1 MSNIYFKK
9 PWLKE
14 YEPSVKPNIDIKY
27 NNVLEMFQASL
38 RRKPNSPC
46 IGYFEDSLTYQ
57 QVDQESSALASAFV
71 ELGLKPGGRVGI
83 YLQNVPQ
90 WMITQ
95 LASWKAGGIA
105 VCLNPM
111 LKERELSYHI
121 KDSGLTILVCLESL
135 YDEVVSKVRNQV
147 DIPVVITTNEL
158 LYLSKRIPDMLKGVV
173 SRKFSSCHDYSQLIR
188 VHSGQSLATPVLSLD
203 DTAMLTYTSGTTGVP
218 KGACNTHR
226 NIVFNGLSVTH
237 WVHLG
242 DNDIVMAPAPLFHI
256 TGSITGP
263 AAGYASGCPVI
274 LFCRFDPSEF
284 LRLIEYW
291 KVTYLVG
298 AITVFIAALSHPD
311 IKKYNLSSV
320 VKMYSGGAP
329 VSAAIQKQVERAFGN
344 KLYVAYGLTE
354 STAPC
359 TAVPHGRDAPV
370 DPNYGALSIGVP
382 TCNVDCRIVS
392 AETGKDVPEGTPG
405 ELLIKGPQIVSGYWN
420 KPEET
425 AKAIKNGWLHTG
437 DVAIID
443 SRGYLYIVDRIKDMI
458 IASGFKVYP
467 REVEDVLYE
476 HQAVKEAAVI
486 GVPDPYRGETVKAF
500 VALKEG
506 TKVSEQELVEF
517 CKKKLAAYKYP
528 RQIEFLPEI
537 PKTLSGKFLRRELR
551 DLELKRH
558 PKAGDNIPNGTIRS
572 RA

>member
-1 MSNIYFKK
+1 
-9 PWLKE
+9 
-14 YEPSVKPNIDIKY
+14 
-27 NNVLEMFQASL
+27 
-38 RRKPNSPC
+38 
-46 IGYFEDSLTYQ
+46 
-57 QVDQESSALASAFV
+57 
-71 ELGLKPGGRVGI
+71 
-83 YLQNVPQ
+83 
-90 WMITQ
+90 MITQ

-111 LKERELSYHI
+111 LKERELTYHI

-135 YDEVVSKVRNQV
+135 YEEVVSKIRNQV
-147 DIPVVITTNEL
+147 PVPVVITTNEL

-173 SRKFSSCHDYSQLIR
+173 SRRFTSCHDYSQLIR
-188 VHSGQSLATPVLSLD
+188 VHSGQSLSIPSLNLD

-226 NIVFNGLSVTH
+226 NIVFNGLSVTN

-284 LRLIEYW
+284 LRLIDHW

-311 IKKYNLSSV
+311 IQKYNLSSV
-320 VKMYSGGAP
+320 TKMYSGGAP

-359 TAVPHGRDAPV
+359 TAVPHGVDAPV

-405 ELLIKGPQIVSGYWN
+405 ELLIKGPQVVSGYWN

-476 HQAVKEAAVI
+476 HRAVKEAAVI

-506 TKVSEQELVEF
+506 MKVSEKELVEF
-517 CKKKLAAYKYP
+517 CKRKLAAYKYP

-572 RA
+572 KA

>member
-1 MSNIYFKK
+1 MAPLYFKK

-135 YDEVVSKVRNQV
+135 YDEVVSKVRSQV

-226 NIVFNGLSVTH
+226 NVVFNSNLVCHWFHLS
-237 WVHLG
+237 
-242 DNDIVMAPAPLFHI
+242 DRDIIMAPAPLFHI
-256 TGSITGP
+256 TGSITG
-263 AAGYASGCPVI
+263 AGAGYASGCPVI

-298 AITVFIAALSHPD
+298 AVTVFIACINHPD
-311 IKKYNLSSV
+311 MKKYDVSSV
-320 VKMYSGGAP
+320 IKLNSGGAP
-329 VSAAIQKQVERAFGN
+329 VSAATQLQVEQAFGN
-344 KLYVAYGLTE
+344 ILHIGYGLTE

-359 TAVPHGRDAPV
+359 ILTPFGKKGPV
-370 DPNYGALSIGVP
+370 DKKFGSLSIGVP
-382 TCNVDCRIVS
+382 ACNVECRIVS
-392 AETGKDVPEGTPG
+392 TENGEEVDFGIAG
-405 ELLIKGPQIVSGYWN
+405 ELLVRGPMIVPGYWR

-425 AKAIKNGWLHTG
+425 ANTIENGWLHTG
-437 DVAIID
+437 DVAIMD
-443 SRGYLYIVDRIKDMI
+443 KDGYVYIVDRIKDMI
-458 IASGFKVYP
+458 IASGYKVYP
-467 REVEDVLYE
+467 REVEDVLYS
-476 HQAVKEAAVI
+476 HPSVREAAVV
-486 GVPDPYRGETVKAF
+486 GVPDKYRGETVKAY
-500 VALKEG
+500 VALKQG
-506 TKVSEQELVEF
+506 SDVTPAELIEY

-528 RQIEFLPEI
+528 RQVEI
-537 PKTLSGKFLRRELR
+537 IDEVPKNASGKFLRRELR
-551 DLELKRH
+551 AIEKKTRYGENGELS
-558 PKAGDNIPNGTIRS
+558 KAKIPNRL
-572 RA
+572 

>member
-1 MSNIYFKK
+1 
-9 PWLKE
+9 
-14 YEPSVKPNIDIKY
+14 
-27 NNVLEMFQASL
+27 
-38 RRKPNSPC
+38 
-46 IGYFEDSLTYQ
+46 
-57 QVDQESSALASAFV
+57 
-71 ELGLKPGGRVGI
+71 
-83 YLQNVPQ
+83 
-90 WMITQ
+90 
-95 LASWKAGGIA
+95 
-105 VCLNPM
+105 
-111 LKERELSYHI
+111 
-121 KDSGLTILVCLESL
+121 
-135 YDEVVSKVRNQV
+135 
-147 DIPVVITTNEL
+147 
-158 LYLSKRIPDMLKGVV
+158 
-173 SRKFSSCHDYSQLIR
+173 
-188 VHSGQSLATPVLSLD
+188 
-203 DTAMLTYTSGTTGVP
+203 
-218 KGACNTHR
+218 
-226 NIVFNGLSVTH
+226 
-237 WVHLG
+237 
-242 DNDIVMAPAPLFHI
+242 
-256 TGSITGP
+256 
-263 AAGYASGCPVI
+263 
-274 LFCRFDPSEF
+274 
-284 LRLIEYW
+284 
-291 KVTYLVG
+291 
-298 AITVFIAALSHPD
+298 
-311 IKKYNLSSV
+311 
-320 VKMYSGGAP
+320 MYSGGAP

-359 TAVPHGRDAPV
+359 TAVPHGVDAPV

-405 ELLIKGPQIVSGYWN
+405 ELLIKGPQVVSGYWN

-476 HQAVKEAAVI
+476 HRAVKEAAVI

-506 TKVSEQELVEF
+506 MKVSEKELVEF
-517 CKKKLAAYKYP
+517 CKRKLAAYKYP

-572 RA
+572 KA